1 MKHTSAIRLAGVNR
15 NDEEEL
21 SLSAPPPKN
30 PASLPGEK
38 SAAVLRR
45 VRSISN
51 RLLLLINM
59 ERGTVEEPPDLAFSP
74 RLQKYGFET
83 RPRPR
88 KKENP
93 LSRFLLLV
101 NKSKPVR
108 NSDTGVLTHSAQQ
121 KVVTHP

>member
-1 MKHTSAIRLAGVNR
+1 MGNVKARRQTVSVGRPSQAAAG
-15 NDEEEL
+15 EL
-21 SLSAPPPKN
+21 
-30 PASLPGEK
+30 PAEAAGAAETALPAAAGE
-38 SAAVLRR
+38 R
-45 VRSISN
+45 
-51 RLLLLINM
+51 